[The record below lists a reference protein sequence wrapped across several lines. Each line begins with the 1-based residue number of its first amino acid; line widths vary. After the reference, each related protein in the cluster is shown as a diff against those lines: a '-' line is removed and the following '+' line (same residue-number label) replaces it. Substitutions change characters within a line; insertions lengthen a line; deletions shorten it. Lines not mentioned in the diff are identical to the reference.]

1 MIASPTYDDRTSVV
15 SILWV
20 LINGATLQHS
30 QCWRFSVPL
39 LVIQD
44 GAGAMAGE
52 TRTTLLDKGCSN
64 VGKEWPRRQLLCTVG
79 GLLQKATTLA
89 ASAYLMI

>member
-1 MIASPTYDDRTSVV
+1 MLEIR
-15 SILWV
+15 
-20 LINGATLQHS
+20 
-30 QCWRFSVPL
+30 RPL

-64 VGKEWPRRQLLCTVG
+64 VGKEWPGRQLLCTVG

-89 ASAYLMI
+89 ASAYLISNFPTGGTGGRCNN